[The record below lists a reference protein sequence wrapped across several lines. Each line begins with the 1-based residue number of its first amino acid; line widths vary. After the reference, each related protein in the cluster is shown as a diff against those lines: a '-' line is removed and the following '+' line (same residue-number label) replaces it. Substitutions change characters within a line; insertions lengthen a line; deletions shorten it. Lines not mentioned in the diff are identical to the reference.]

1 MPDISPDHVAALERR
16 NRILI
21 RFNAGIAGLMVV
33 GIAVSS
39 FNAKVSAQ
47 DKQDK
52 KVLTV
57 SELAVVDEQGRV
69 RVRIGGELP
78 DAVIDGKAH
87 PRGQRSAGIL
97 LYDETGTERSGY
109 ITFEPSGN
117 VGLTLDNRSGQTA
130 QFIAG
135 PDSGSAIH
143 LQWRD
148 DAVELRV
155 DEDGPS
161 LHAVRAK
168 NVAFHE
174 PAVKNAASTE
184 LCKALRQAK
193 PQAST
198 IQLLEA
204 CRARSSEAA
213 CQVCLGK

>member
-1 MPDISPDHVAALERR
+1 MRDISSDHVAALERR

-21 RFNAGIAGLMVV
+21 RLNAGIVGLIVVGMVV
-33 GIAVSS
+33 GF
-39 FNAKVSAQ
+39 FNAKVAAQ

-52 KVLTV
+52 KVLTI
-57 SELAVVDEQGRV
+57 SELAVVDGQGRV

-109 ITFEPSGN
+109 VTFEPSGN
-117 VGLTLDNRSGQTA
+117 VGLTLDNRGGQTA

-135 PDSGSAIH
+135 PDAGSAIH

-161 LHAVRAK
+161 LHAVRDKSA
-168 NVAFHE
+168 VFHE

-184 LCKALRQAK
+184 LCKALRQAQ
-193 PQAST
+193 PQDST

>member
-1 MPDISPDHVAALERR
+1 MPDIGSDRVAALERR
-16 NRILI
+16 NRVLI
-21 RFNAGIAGLMVV
+21 RFNAGLAGLM
-33 GIAVSS
+33 IVSIVAGY
-39 FNAKVSAQ
+39 FNARVAA
-47 DKQDK
+47 QDK

-57 SELAVVDEQGRV
+57 SELAIVDEQGRV

-78 DAVIDGKAH
+78 DAVIDGKPH
-87 PRGQRSAGIL
+87 PRGQRAAGIL

-109 ITFEPSGN
+109 VTFEPSGN
-117 VGLTLDNRSGQTA
+117 VGLTLDNRGGQTA
-130 QFIAG
+130 QFVAG
-135 PDSGSAIH
+135 PNAGSAIH

-168 NVAFHE
+168 SVAFHE
-174 PAVKNAASTE
+174 PAVKNPASTE

-193 PQAST
+193 AQSST
-198 IQLLEA
+198 IQLLET
-204 CRARSSEAA
+204 CRARTSEAA